1 MRHACVATKIVDD
14 AKDAAEHIE
23 NMVKAADKVRR
34 DFGRNP
40 SGWHDFSPIS
50 ASCSL
55 PIFTISAAS
64 HSLI

>member
-1 MRHACVATKIVDD
+1 MRAKIVDD
-14 AKDAAEHIE
+14 EEDAEERIE
-23 NMVKAADKVRR
+23 NTVEAADEVRR

-55 PIFTISAAS
+55 PIFSISASS